1 MATHSS
7 VLAGKIPRT
16 AEVDRI
22 EATEHSTGLC
32 LRSWTARPAPTHTH
46 TVLIINYQERPTWG
60 KRPVPNPGGE
70 QGTGFQDD
78 LELVFLGPK
87 LSATSYLSRHRN
99 FRTPALPPLPW
110 WNFQSKCHSLGRGRA
125 CIVLTLK
132 ESRGVTG
139 CRSCIQFSLRIPAMG
154 WVGSP
159 GKAIKSENHGSGTAG
174 PFSSTCWVSRF
185 CSRLRTEALS
195 VSMQRSRKST
205 QATPFFSRGNWAY
218 EWEGPH
224 SKAHSKAKGVCV
236 FIPSFLLPAPASSQ
250 DFHPDLPTSPRLL

>member
-1 MATHSS
+1 MRLLELCFFLGLCWASQVALVVKRICLPMQEMQETRARSLSWEDPLEEGMATHFS

-139 CRSCIQFSLRIPAMG
+139 CRSCI
-154 WVGSP
+154 
-159 GKAIKSENHGSGTAG
+159 
-174 PFSSTCWVSRF
+174 
-185 CSRLRTEALS
+185 
-195 VSMQRSRKST
+195 
-205 QATPFFSRGNWAY
+205 
-218 EWEGPH
+218 
-224 SKAHSKAKGVCV
+224 
-236 FIPSFLLPAPASSQ
+236 
-250 DFHPDLPTSPRLL
+250 